1 MSVTEPSLPTNPLY
15 WWSDADL
22 NRVNQCLS
30 QVIQTWFDEWG
41 DGGGLSLQC
50 QVQPASV
57 WSKGKSLDQD
67 WQAWEMGTKCFWLE
81 SSSTLNI
88 FSMLFGN
95 FGDQHQSDRGL
106 DGEISSQLIA
116 KARQALI
123 EHLNKA
129 LLKDGAKSGRVTDAC
144 LFERWSGALAICL
157 SIAGN
162 DLRLLLNTD
171 LVKELVDYS
180 GSKGPKQSAS
190 LQNLAQAIGHYKV
203 GLRVEL
209 KPVDIDLGTLA
220 SLQIGDILSLAHD
233 LKDPVQLKDSY
244 AQVVGE
250 GYLGRIGDAKAIQLK
265 K

>member
-1 MSVTEPSLPTNPLY
+1 MSVTESSLPTNPLF

-22 NRVNQCLS
+22 NRVSQCLS
-30 QVIQTWFDEWG
+30 QVIQTWFEEWG
-41 DGGGLSLQC
+41 DGRCLNLKC
-50 QVQPASV
+50 QVQPASDL
-57 WSKGKSLDQD
+57 SKGKSLRQD
-67 WQAWEMGTKCFWLE
+67 WQAWEIGTTCFWLE
-81 SSSTLNI
+81 AISTLNF

-95 FGDQHQSDRGL
+95 YNDQHQSHRGL
-106 DGEISSQLIA
+106 DGEISNQLIG

-123 EHLNKA
+123 EHINQA
-129 LLKDGAKSGRVTDAC
+129 LLKDGAKSERVPDAR

-157 SIAGN
+157 NIDGN

-171 LVKELVDYS
+171 LVKELVGYS
-180 GSKGPKQSAS
+180 GSKGLKPSAS

-220 SLQIGDILSLAHD
+220 SLQIGDILSLAHE
-233 LKDPVQLKDSY
+233 LKDPVQLKDNY